1 MELYLLIAFLL
12 LVSLLALQGLLFR
25 QWRSAFRERHEQV
38 LLLCQE
44 VVRLQSENQ
53 RLQLENQQLKAKE
66 TEMVQVRLQELG

>member
-44 VVRLQSENQ
+44 VVRLQSEIQ
-53 RLQLENQQLKAKE
+53 RLKAKE
-66 TEMVQVRLQELG
+66 TEMVRVRLQELG

>member
-12 LVSLLALQGLLFR
+12 LVSLVTLQVLLFR

-53 RLQLENQQLKAKE
+53 QLKEKAME
-66 TEMVQVRLQELG
+66 TAQAREWDLQ

>member
-12 LVSLLALQGLLFR
+12 LVSLVTLQVLLFR

-53 RLQLENQQLKAKE
+53 RLKAKE
-66 TEMVQVRLQELG
+66 TEMVRVRLEELG

>member
-12 LVSLLALQGLLFR
+12 LVSLLTLQVLLFR

-53 RLQLENQQLKAKE
+53 RLKAKE
-66 TEMVQVRLQELG
+66 TEMVRVRLEELG